1 MQMETVAILVGEPDV
16 ILQVCQVV
24 RAENK
29 ETTKY
34 YEGIVDEK
42 YTSLIIRYE
51 NIFKDDTSKQ

>member
-1 MQMETVAILVGEPDV
+1 METVAILVGEPDV